1 MLCSNL
7 SFSCLI
13 CLQAGTFFFLEL
25 VLLEIEIAFNEAVTE
40 GIQEILNQI
49 GEGNEIF
56 KDLAVLVNDQGAMIV

>member
-1 MLCSNL
+1 M
-7 SFSCLI
+7 
-13 CLQAGTFFFLEL
+13 
-25 VLLEIEIAFNEAVTE
+25 LEIEIAFNEAVTE